1 MDDPTRYRVSASSR
15 VAAPA
20 ARVYDII
27 ADYRVGH
34 PSILPRAFRNLQV
47 DEGGRGAGTQ
57 FHMDVHAFGRKDTM
71 RAAVTEPQ
79 PGRVLVERD
88 LDRPTVTTF
97 TVEPGAHD
105 GEAIVTF
112 DTELQSRDGV
122 LGAVERW
129 LSTAFLR
136 RAYREELGNLD
147 RVARGGHRDH

>member
-1 MDDPTRYRVSASSR
+1 MNDPTRYRVAASSR

-34 PSILPRAFRNLQV
+34 PSILPRAFRNLHV
-47 DEGGRGAGTQ
+47 DEGGRGAGTT
-57 FHMDVHAFGRKDTM
+57 FHMDVHAFGWKDTM

-97 TVEPGAHD
+97 TVERGAHD

-112 DTELQSRDGV
+112 DTELQSRAGV
-122 LGAVERW
+122 LGAIERW
-129 LSTAFLR
+129 LSTAFLKR
-136 RAYREELGNLD
+136 VYREELANLD
-147 RVARGGHRDH
+147 AVARST

>member
-1 MDDPTRYRVSASSR
+1 MENPTRYRIIASRR
-15 VAAPA
+15 VTAPA

-47 DEGGRGAGTQ
+47 DEGGRGAGTR
-57 FHMDVHAFGRKDTM
+57 FHMEVHAFGRTETM

-79 PGRVLVERD
+79 PGRVLVEQD
-88 LDRPTVTTF
+88 LDRPTMTTF
-97 TVEPGAHD
+97 TVERGAHD

-112 DTELQSRDGV
+112 DTQLESRSGV

-129 LSTAFLR
+129 VSTAFLQR
-136 RAYREELGNLD
+136 VYREELGNLD
-147 RVARGGHRDH
+147 RIARGGHRDH

>member
-1 MDDPTRYRVSASSR
+1 MNDPTRYRVSASRR
-15 VAAPA
+15 VSAPA

-34 PSILPRAFRNLQV
+34 PSILPRSFRNLRV
-47 DEGGRGAGTQ
+47 DEGGRGAGTTFQ
-57 FHMDVHAFGRKDTM
+57 MDVHAFGRKDTM

-97 TVEPGAHD
+97 TVERGAHD

-112 DTELQSRDGV
+112 DTELQSRAGV
-122 LGAVERW
+122 LGAIERW
-129 LSTAFLR
+129 LSTAFLKR
-136 RAYREELGNLD
+136 VYREELANLD
-147 RVARGGHRDH
+147 AVAQRGH

>member
-47 DEGGRGAGTQ
+47 DEGGRGAGTR
-57 FHMDVHAFGRKDTM
+57 FHMDVHAFGRKDIM
-71 RAAVTEPQ
+71 RASVTEPQ
-79 PGRVLVERD
+79 PGRVLVEQD

-97 TVEPGAHD
+97 TVERGAHD

-112 DTELQSRDGV
+112 DTELQSRAGL

-129 LSTAFLR
+129 LSTAFLQ

-147 RVARGGHRDH
+147 RIARGGHRDH